1 MYKKNAQSCQISCD
15 ISCDIFAKRTKK
27 LGKVWK
33 MSENLKVL
41 KPVEINR
48 TKKGALKIQCSQN
61 GGGHLR
67 SQTRYA
73 VAFFKAI
80 KHRRTRFL
88 AKNALGTFSPTP
100 RGFSSCLHKKTTT
113 NVVVFWR
120 RTWDS
125 NPRGCYTLLAF
136 QASSLATRSILQI
149 LRLLNFV
156 QPKHNTI

>member
-1 MYKKNAQSCQISCD
+1 MK
-15 ISCDIFAKRTKK
+15 
-27 LGKVWK
+27 
-33 MSENLKVL
+33 NLKPDE
-41 KPVEINR
+41 PVEING
-48 TKKGALKIQCSQN
+48 TKKGALNFQCSQN

-80 KHRRTRFL
+80 KHRMTRFL
-88 AKNALGTFSPTP
+88 AKNALGTFSPTL

>member
-1 MYKKNAQSCQISCD
+1 
-15 ISCDIFAKRTKK
+15 
-27 LGKVWK
+27 

-80 KHRRTRFL
+80 KHRMTRFL
-88 AKNALGTFSPTP
+88 AKNALGTFSPTL

-120 RTWDS
+120 RTPS
-125 NPRGCYTLLAF
+125 LVNSLRCRIFQGN
-136 QASSLATRSILQI
+136 QASHDSLSCEKCAWDFLTHSPWVLV
-149 LRLLNFV
+149 LS
-156 QPKHNTI
+156 P

>member
-1 MYKKNAQSCQISCD
+1 
-15 ISCDIFAKRTKK
+15 
-27 LGKVWK
+27 

-80 KHRRTRFL
+80 KHCRTRFL

-100 RGFSSCLHKKTTT
+100 RGFSSCLHEKTTT

-125 NPRGCYTLLAF
+125 NPRGCYALPDF
-136 QASSLATRSILQI
+136 QSGSLATRSILHT
-149 LRLLNFV
+149 RLTQSYSN
-156 QPKHNTI
+156 HA